1 MKKIIDKIYNK
12 RLVIKPWGSEYVIYQ
27 DKNALAITLLKINFK
42 DQTSLHCH
50 PKKKTGFI
58 LLDGSAE
65 IQLGLWK
72 SETKLFKSPSKLMIR
87 AGLFHSIKCASKRGL
102 IALEFETPVK
112 KNDLVR
118 YQDYYGRSLKP
129 YEGKNFIK
137 NLGKKDIIFKS
148 IKSKSSTKIQD
159 WKSKC
164 KFKNL

>member
-1 MKKIIDKIYNK
+1 
-12 RLVIKPWGSEYVIYQ
+12 
-27 DKNALAITLLKINFK
+27 
-42 DQTSLHCH
+42 
-50 PKKKTGFI
+50 
-58 LLDGSAE
+58 
-65 IQLGLWK
+65 
-72 SETKLFKSPSKLMIR
+72 MIR

-148 IKSKSSTKIQD
+148 IKANPLQKYKIGKVNVNLKTYKSFSNIINQKTKQFLQLLTELLQII
-159 WKSKC
+159 KIETFYLKGI
-164 KFKNL
+164 L